1 MPRQLRVEYPGA
13 MYHVMSRGDQR
24 DDIFLDDVDR
34 HDFIKTLAEACQK
47 TDWQVHAYCLMRN
60 HYHLVLESPDA
71 NLVSGMAWL
80 QSTYTIR
87 LNNRH
92 KLTGHVLSGRYKA
105 QLVEGSGNGYLR
117 AACDYVHLNPVRAK
131 LLAPE
136 DRLLAY
142 PWSNFP
148 LYLAA
153 PEHRPRW
160 LRADRLLGEHAI
172 QQDTPAGRQEFER
185 HLERRRLEEVDE
197 ESLKEFRQAWH
208 IGGAAFRQECLER
221 MEGKVG
227 ENHPGQTKLETAEA
241 KADRIVAEE
250 LARRQWTQNDLAARQ
265 KSHPAKLALAARLR
279 QETTLSVKQIAE
291 RLYLGKPKGAR
302 TNLHKFMN
310 TSPTDSPQIQL
321 EI

>member
-1 MPRQLRVEYPGA
+1 
-13 MYHVMSRGDQR
+13 MYHVMSRGEQR
-24 DDIFLDDVDR
+24 EDIFLEDVDW

-47 TDWQVHAYCLMRN
+47 TGWQVHAYCLMRN
-60 HYHLVLESPDA
+60 HYHLVLETPNA

-117 AACDYVHLNPVRAK
+117 SACDYVHLNPVRAK

-142 PWSNFP
+142 PWSSFP

-153 PEHRPRW
+153 PQHRPRW
-160 LRADRLLGEHAI
+160 LRAERLLGKHGI
-172 QQDTPAGRQEFER
+172 QQDTPAGRAEFER

-197 ESLKEFRQAWH
+197 EALQEFRQAWW
-208 IGGAAFRQECLER
+208 IGGEAFRQECLQR
-221 MEGKVG
+221 MEGHVV
-227 ENHPGQTKLETAEA
+227 ENHPGQTRLETAVA
-241 KADRIVAEE
+241 KAERIIAEE
-250 LARRQWTQNDLAARQ
+250 LARRQWSEQELVARP
-265 KSHPAKLALAARLR
+265 KSHPVKLALAARLR

-291 RLYLGKPKGAR
+291 RLHLGAPKGAR

-310 TSPTDSPQIQL
+310 HSPTDNAQIQL
-321 EI
+321 EIR